1 MANTFNEMETTTE
14 LSISC
19 GCVPSCA
26 RFGLCFGHCFGLCQ
40 CCHHC
45 GAAKAPLRD
54 ARANESSRSL
64 TPSSSSSS
72 SSCSSY
78 IWLLYLAVFVVFC
91 HFRISNLA
99 CKLRRIFISLLSS
112 LFNFFLVFFTTNF
125 CAISSSKIALIVEMV
140 HGGGNGEVLGR
151 FRLNR
156 ANRWSNYLFANA
168 KFSAKLFAQLI

>member
-1 MANTFNEMETTTE
+1 METTTE

-40 CCHHC
+40 CCHRS
-45 GAAKAPLRD
+45 GVAKAPIRD

-64 TPSSSSSS
+64 TPSSSLSS
-72 SSCSSY
+72 SSC
-78 IWLLYLAVFVVFC
+78 IYLVTLFSCFSVVFG

-99 CKLRRIFISLLSS
+99 CKLRRIFISLRSS

-125 CAISSSKIALIVEMV
+125 CAISSSKIALIVEML

-156 ANRWSNYLFANA
+156 ANRWLNYLFANA